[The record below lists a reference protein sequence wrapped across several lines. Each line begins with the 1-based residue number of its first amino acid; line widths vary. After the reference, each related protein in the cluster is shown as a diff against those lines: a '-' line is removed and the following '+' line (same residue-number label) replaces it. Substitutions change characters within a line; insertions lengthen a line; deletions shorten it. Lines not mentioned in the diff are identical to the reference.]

1 MYDTIIHFSE
11 SLPER
16 ELDLAFEHANRADLC
31 LVLGSS
37 LTVTPANEIPEAV
50 GKRAGRVNRSRSRSR
65 GKGPGNG
72 GKAGNGSES
81 GSMSTMGTTLAI
93 CNLQETPL
101 DEMSGL
107 RVHGK
112 TDDLM
117 VRVMRELEMEI
128 PEFILRR
135 RLAVSVEATAGQG
148 RGRGRKLV
156 VAGVDVDG
164 TPMSFLRTVKLAGSR
179 RVLKAEPFAFDLRGD
194 AAEGALEVQL
204 ELQFMGHY
212 GEPNLDMTHVIEDG
226 SLAVETIY
234 GLDYNPRNGEWNYT
248 RLP

>member
-1 MYDTIIHFSE
+1 M
-11 SLPER
+11 
-16 ELDLAFEHANRADLC
+16 
-31 LVLGSS
+31 LGSS

-50 GKRAGRVNRSRSRSR
+50 GKRAGRVNRSR
-65 GKGPGNG
+65 GKGVRKG
-72 GKAGNGSES
+72 GKGEVEGGS
-81 GSMSTMGTTLAI
+81 GSTTGPTLAI

-107 RVHGK
+107 RVHAK

-135 RLAVSVEATAGQG
+135 RLAVLVEATAGQG

-204 ELQFMGHY
+204 ELEFMGHY
-212 GEPNLDMTHVIEDG
+212 GEPNLGITHIVEEG
-226 SLAVETIY
+226 NSAVEAIY
-234 GLDYNPRNGEWNYT
+234 VLEYNPRNGEWKYS
-248 RLP
+248 RS